1 MMKKTMMKLMM
12 EWKME
17 MNHYC
22 CDRCQMDHRRSY
34 VEDIERFRHYRG
46 GNGEIGVVEGK
57 GGTRM
62 KRKMA
67 WGV

>member
-1 MMKKTMMKLMM
+1 
-12 EWKME
+12 ME